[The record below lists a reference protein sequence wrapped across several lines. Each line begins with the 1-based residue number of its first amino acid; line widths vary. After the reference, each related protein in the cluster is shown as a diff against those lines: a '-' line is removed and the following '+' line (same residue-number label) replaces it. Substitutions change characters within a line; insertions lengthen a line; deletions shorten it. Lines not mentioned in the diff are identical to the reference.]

1 MFGAERI
8 NRIKKILSEKK
19 RADVSTLSGLLGVS
33 EVTIRRDLEKLEIEG
48 YLVRSHGGA
57 ILNET
62 AEEEEDFEI
71 PTLSSF
77 DNYEELDTIGKI
89 CSFLVKDNDTL
100 LIGPGTAGRF
110 IARHLEKKRN
120 IQVLTNDIGVVLQFS
135 RIGYDKEIIFL
146 GGSIDF
152 ANLQTAGQVTLD
164 NLRAFHVNTAFV
176 EVDGV
181 SIENGY
187 SVSNTNKATITQS
200 IFSASSRTVAVC
212 DGSKFNR
219 MSFSALGPIDQFRC
233 IVSSQNVP
241 ENYKKYYFDHDI
253 KLYTTF
259 DIYKGALVSE

>member
-19 RADVSTLSGLLGVS
+19 RADVSTLSSLLGVS
-33 EVTIRRDLEKLEIEG
+33 EVTIRRDLEKLENEG

-62 AEEEEDFEI
+62 AEEEADFEI
-71 PTLSSF
+71 PMLSSF

-100 LIGPGTAGRF
+100 FIGPGVTGRF

-135 RIGYDKEIIFL
+135 RIGYDKEVIFL
-146 GGSIDF
+146 GGNIDF
-152 ANLQTAGQVTLD
+152 ANLQTMGQVTLD
-164 NLRAFHVNTAFV
+164 NLRDFHVNTALV

-181 SIENGY
+181 SMENGY

-200 IFSASSRTVAVC
+200 IFSASSRTGAVC
-212 DGSKFNR
+212 DGSKFNC

-259 DIYKGALVSE
+259 DIYKGALVGE